1 MTMTALTAMF
11 VLLFAICCVLFGLA
25 LYGSIFI
32 DTLDDMLVI
41 LLISVVLLYAAIIV
55 ARILL
60 SAG

>member
-1 MTMTALTAMF
+1 MTD
-11 VLLFAICCVLFGLA
+11 I
-25 LYGSIFI
+25 I

-41 LLISVVLLYAAIIV
+41 LLVSVVLLYAAIIV